1 MNTLFNRLGD
11 DIAQRWR
18 PCGHRVHAFP
28 AIARAARQVDAA
40 LDAIARCDGKPP
52 TKVGDDT
59 PRLAH
64 RRPGLPLRSRI
75 TLDVSRAGR
84 QRPGSA
90 RRAPGWRSIVRR
102 PLQRV
107 SEGR

>member
-40 LDAIARCDGKPP
+40 LDAMPYPRDLSVQPLERALAQLRGELDRDGAA
-52 TKVGDDT
+52 TDG
-59 PRLAH
+59 
-64 RRPGLPLRSRI
+64 I
-75 TLDVSRAGR
+75 
-84 QRPGSA
+84 
-90 RRAPGWRSIVRR
+90 
-102 PLQRV
+102 
-107 SEGR
+107 